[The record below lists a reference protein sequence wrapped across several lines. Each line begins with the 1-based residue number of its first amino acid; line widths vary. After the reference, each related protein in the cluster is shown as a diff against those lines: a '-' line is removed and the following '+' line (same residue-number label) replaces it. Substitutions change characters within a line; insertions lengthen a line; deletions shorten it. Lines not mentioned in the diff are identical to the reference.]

1 MRFIGLLLHTR
12 VLGAG
17 VPPVLATL
25 LPKILILAAVAR
37 VVAGGGRGKS

>member
-1 MRFIGLLLHTR
+1 MRFIACLLLHSR

-37 VVAGGGRGKS
+37 VVARRGKS